1 MKLHSQ
7 AIDKFLSSI
16 NTEYMDNLIYQD
28 NDSVYTLFNK
38 YFIKKINTSSVVY
51 RKTDGGYFEFSSSK
65 IATAWC
71 ILDRYNK
78 IFESRRI
85 IELNNKIISLTAEKL
100 NLIKLRNRAKA
111 EQSEIYRDKLSEII
125 TRQNQFQW
133 ELDKYIILAKQC
145 QQRGFENEL
154 TRTSSK

>member
-1 MKLHSQ
+1 
-7 AIDKFLSSI
+7 
-16 NTEYMDNLIYQD
+16 MDNLIYQED
-28 NDSVYTLFNK
+28 NSVYTLFNK
-38 YFIKKINTSSVVY
+38 YFIKRSNTGSIVY
-51 RKTDGGYFEFSSSK
+51 RKTDGEYFEFNNSK

-85 IELNNKIISLTAEKL
+85 IELNNKIISLSAEKL
-100 NLIKLRNRAKA
+100 NLSKLQHRTKA
-111 EQSEIYRDKLSEII
+111 EQSEIYRDKLSEIVN
-125 TRQNQFQW
+125 RQNQFQW